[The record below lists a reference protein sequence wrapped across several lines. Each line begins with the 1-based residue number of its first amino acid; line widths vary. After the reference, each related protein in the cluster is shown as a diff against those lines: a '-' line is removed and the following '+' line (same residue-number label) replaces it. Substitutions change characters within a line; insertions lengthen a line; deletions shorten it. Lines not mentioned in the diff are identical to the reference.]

1 MRPETIYTTFRRW
14 RSSPGV
20 TELTMNYGR
29 LIGKAEAIIA
39 TGMPGLYRILAFIG
53 IQKVYSLSDL
63 GRAASAFSIAQI
75 LAFFTAIGW
84 ASLILVRVPAAQ
96 NREDRVQRF
105 YELLRMAV
113 ISLLLLGV
121 GVLIWTQIFQ
131 PEISGLEIAVIMLG
145 WTFYQLTRHY
155 FLALREY
162 RRVIAYDILL
172 LLVTAAYVLGC
183 RRLGT
188 TAGLPLGAALV
199 TTGALTLVNI
209 GRPESIPFWGAFEP
223 KGLEF
228 GFTNF
233 LSGGV
238 ALSFVPI
245 ANFTDGARF
254 AGIISLVASFS
265 AISALIPRAISMY
278 RLPELSKLV
287 SADKSLAQLTSQTGR
302 EITLAC
308 GGAFMAN
315 AVIVVGIMFY
325 ERMHEHFWYALI
337 CGLAI
342 CAQGCISMLGMA
354 YSSVLMV
361 REESRES
368 MLINLISCGLFAAA
382 LGVFYVI
389 SDELNFAFVLA
400 TCIVVTILRNS
411 MLKRRSASF
420 FEPCDARAN

>member
-1 MRPETIYTTFRRW
+1 MTYTMRRRW
-14 RSSPGV
+14 RLSPAV
-20 TELTMNYGR
+20 IESTMNYGR

-39 TGMPGLYRILAFIG
+39 TGMPGLYRVLAFIG

-84 ASLILVRVPAAQ
+84 ASLILVRVPAA
-96 NREDRVQRF
+96 RDRDDRVQRF

-113 ISLLLLGV
+113 VSLLLLGA
-121 GVLIWTQIFQ
+121 GVVIWTQLFQ
-131 PEISGLEIAVIMLG
+131 PDVSALEIALIMLG
-145 WTFYQLTRHY
+145 WTLYQLTRHY

-162 RRVIAYDILL
+162 RRVIAYDVVLL
-172 LLVTAAYVLGC
+172 AATAVYVVSC
-183 RRLGT
+183 RRMGA
-188 TAGLPLGAALV
+188 TAGLPLGAALATV
-199 TTGALTLVNI
+199 GALMLINI
-209 GRPESIPFWGAFEP
+209 GRPGNIPFWGTFEP

-238 ALSFVPI
+238 ALSLVPI
-245 ANFTDGARF
+245 ANFTDGAQF
-254 AGIISLVASFS
+254 AGVISLVASFS

-287 SADKSLAQLTSQTGR
+287 GAGKSLAQLTSQTGR

-308 GGAFMAN
+308 GSTFLVN
-315 AVIVVGIMFY
+315 AVIVFGIVLY
-325 ERMHEHFWYALI
+325 EGTHERFWYALI

-368 MLINLISCGLFAAA
+368 MLINLISCGLFISA

-389 SDELNFAFVLA
+389 SDGLNFAFVLT
-400 TCIVVTILRNS
+400 TCIVVTVLRNS
-411 MLKRRSASF
+411 MLKRRSTPFLIPASQS
-420 FEPCDARAN
+420 